1 MYRQIV
7 IRVALLSVV
16 SNFIYVSIFL
26 IEICFTHRSEIH
38 YRLITV
44 STLVSVNSWDKFNL
58 SLKTDL
64 T

>member
-44 STLVSVNSWDKFNL
+44 STLVSVNS
-58 SLKTDL
+58 
-64 T
+64 